1 MQRRHFVE
9 PSQEALRK
17 DYTNLHIHSG
27 LRRVLDRI
35 PETNTLDLD
44 EAKMY
49 VNNPQPTDVVFPYRL
64 EEEPVEKAKKAK
76 KRPAKQG
83 KGIKIPVHK
92 TENEKYNKRNMP
104 KSIKKIIRKQF
115 RKLNVCKKCKEKVF
129 LNLIGNSIAKSTWKR
144 YESANKLWEKCK
156 KDLEIDNRNFSDND
170 KIAFLCWCKENT
182 TLKSTTISMYMSA
195 IGRIYKLTNKKSALK
210 NLLNGCKNSESKSK
224 KKKQKFKSLNFSQL
238 KILKKKD
245 KRKQPIQNKQEN
257 NLGSL
262 YFSLLGVF

>member
-1 MQRRHFVE
+1 MEVFQGKQMKRRHFKQ
-9 PSQEALRK
+9 STQGTLRK

-49 VNNPQPTDVVFPYRL
+49 VNNPQPTDIVFPYRL
-64 EEEPVEKAKKAK
+64 EEDPGEKAKKAK

-83 KGIKIPVHK
+83 KGKKIPVHK

-144 YESANKLWEKCK
+144 YDSANKLWEKCK
-156 KDLEIDNRNFSDND
+156 KDLEIDNRKFSENE

-182 TLKSTTISMYMSA
+182 TLKSTTISMY
-195 IGRIYKLTNKKSALK
+195 
-210 NLLNGCKNSESKSK
+210 
-224 KKKQKFKSLNFSQL
+224 
-238 KILKKKD
+238 
-245 KRKQPIQNKQEN
+245 
-257 NLGSL
+257 
-262 YFSLLGVF
+262 

>member
-1 MQRRHFVE
+1 MKRRHFKQ
-9 PSQEALRK
+9 STQGTLRK
-17 DYTNLHIHSG
+17 DYTNLHTHSG
-27 LRRVLDRI
+27 LRRILDRI

-49 VNNPQPTDVVFPYRL
+49 MNNPQPTDIVFPYRL
-64 EEEPVEKAKKAK
+64 EEDPGEKAKKAK

-83 KGIKIPVHK
+83 KGKKIPVHK

-156 KDLEIDNRNFSDND
+156 KDLEINNKKFSENE
-170 KIAFLCWCKENT
+170 KIAFICWCKENT
-182 TLKSTTISMYMSA
+182 TLKSTTISMYISA
-195 IGRIYKLTNKKSALK
+195 IGRIYKLAKKKSALK
-210 NLLNGCKNSESKSK
+210 NLINGCKNSESKSK
-224 KKKQKFKSLNFSQL
+224 KENSG
-238 KILKKKD
+238 KKD
-245 KRKQPIQNKQEN
+245 KRKQQI
-257 NLGSL
+257 
-262 YFSLLGVF
+262 